1 MAGVTGLT
9 TDEVVAAL
17 LDVARALDRRPKRV
31 SRADAAPPP
40 ATGGDGDH
48 PGHRYTR
55 AVGWADVLGPHGWEP
70 VRQVGGVTYWRRPG
84 KRVGLSAT
92 TGYAKGEKNGDLLY
106 VFSTN
111 ADPFEAGVTYSKFAA
126 YCLLDHAG
134 DWRAAARHLADNG
147 YGGADE
153 PRVVFGDPPRPGAE
167 PTQGRPGSGSDAEFW
182 THDQLMT
189 ARFSA
194 VRYIVHELI
203 ADESLTILGGVQKG
217 GKTWLAL
224 QIAQCVANGVPLFD
238 RAVDPGEVIYLA
250 LEDGARRLQDRLVKQ
265 KAGAALPILWY
276 TKFPKLDS
284 KDGWPLLADLAAR
297 RPKLLI
303 VDTLAAAKS
312 GKTDEDGSGPM
323 ADFFN
328 GLRELAQRHQI
339 GILVVHHH
347 GKTITGDPA
356 HDLRGSSA
364 IGAAADV
371 LLGLYR
377 VRRRKSG
384 KEAVKG
390 DEHDPEDEDSP
401 DFYLKARGRDIED
414 TTLAISFGAHADW
427 LWSLNPAGTHD
438 GRVTKKGLT
447 IDAVHAALTQI
458 GAGTV
463 AEIAAKAGVGEQ
475 TARNRLKELVE
486 SGVVDSHLATSD
498 GGRKACVYFLK
509 GR

>member
-92 TGYAKGEKNGDLLY
+92 TGYAKGDKNGDLLY

-224 QIAQCVANGVPLFD
+224 QITQCVANGTPLFG

-265 KAGAALPILWY
+265 KAPAGMPVLWY

-284 KDGWPLLADLAAR
+284 KDGWPLLCDLAAR
-297 RPKLLI
+297 RPKLLV

-312 GKTDEDGSGPM
+312 GKTDESDSGPM

-328 GLRELAQRHQI
+328 GLREQAQRHQI

-377 VRRRKSG
+377 VPRRKDG
-384 KEAVKG
+384 GAAKKG
-390 DEHDPEDEDSP
+390 DGFDPEEEASP

-414 TTLAISFGAHADW
+414 TTLPITFGAGESW
-427 LWSLNPAGTHD
+427 LWGLNPNGTHD
-438 GRVTKKGLT
+438 LRKQKKATSLCAVT
-447 IDAVHAALTQI
+447 AALTNV
-458 GAGTV
+458 GPATAAEV
-463 AEIAAKAGVGEQ
+463 AAEAKISEDTARRRLDELVKDGVAGV
-475 TARNRLKELVE
+475 EL
-486 SGVVDSHLATSD
+486 AASD
-498 GGRKACVYFLK
+498 GGRPANVYFVRF
-509 GR
+509 G